1 MADSDQQ
8 IVSLIIDRLRSGCRR
23 LAVRTLEL
31 RMETSKHLANVE
43 DEFVKRLHD
52 RCPVSEQYL
61 NSDIHVH
68 IQFTDGGMCWATYR
82 KVEGRVLGIDRT
94 VRNDDL
100 SGNGKARRCCEACP
114 DQLVEAPHAALK
126 DSLEES

>member
-8 IVSLIIDRLRSGCRR
+8 IVSLIIDRLRIGCGR

-31 RMETSKHLANVE
+31 RMEISKRLANVE

-61 NSDIHVH
+61 NSDIHLH
-68 IQFTDGGMCWATYR
+68 IQGRRFPTFPPSARNGVLRPPSDIRGDPDG
-82 KVEGRVLGIDRT
+82 
-94 VRNDDL
+94 
-100 SGNGKARRCCEACP
+100 
-114 DQLVEAPHAALK
+114 
-126 DSLEES
+126 